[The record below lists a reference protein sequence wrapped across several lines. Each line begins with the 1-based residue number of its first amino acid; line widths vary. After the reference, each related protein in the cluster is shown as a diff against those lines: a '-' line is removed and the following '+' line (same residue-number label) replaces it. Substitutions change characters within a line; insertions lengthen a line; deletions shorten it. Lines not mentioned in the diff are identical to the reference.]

1 MLSPYPDFSE
11 YQYRIQTELG
21 RNREGGRISYL
32 AQRLNCE
39 NELVVIKQFRFVQ
52 SDANWQGF
60 KAYERE
66 IQFLRELNHPR
77 IPRYLDSFETNDGFC
92 MVQEY
97 KTAPTLSDRRT
108 FKPIEIQK
116 IALSVLEI
124 LVDLQSRLP
133 PIFHRDIKPEN
144 ILVDEQHQAYLI
156 DFGLARIDRQE
167 VAVSSMVAGTPGFMA
182 PEELFNRP
190 LTKGSDLYSLGAT
203 IICLIT
209 NTRSIDINNLL
220 DDNYQLK
227 FDHLVTGVNPLFI
240 KWLEKMVAS
249 NPRDRFPDASA
260 AQQKL
265 GSIDIENIHNL
276 NSDLD
281 LDPIDIARIDKWT
294 QQRVSVNPDDQF
306 LDLNIPESK
315 LESIDI
321 EKVYDTI
328 KKNYDANAALDP
340 IDIARI
346 NAAKIAR
353 NNLIK
358 QRKPEIYVLT
368 ALFVYSIIIIGWPLF
383 RLSAYYEQERSLDRA
398 EAVSVANLQTG
409 ERWFEDIKAGC
420 NTDEVEKTMNSTTYN
435 YHASVEGQAYAAA
448 CYALGGKMEK
458 ASKLLA
464 PLQVDDRNKAA
475 RILGEIGRIANNQG
489 DYRSAG
495 SVMAIVL
502 RSHPQYAAAM
512 YQVGMSAYAVG
523 DLPLAKQRLTK
534 FLQIYQAQNEWTR
547 EAKITLK
554 KIELDS
560 IKNIKPKRP

>member
-11 YQYRIQTELG
+11 YQYRVQTELG

-32 AQRLNCE
+32 AQRLDCE
-39 NELVVIKQFRFVQ
+39 DELVVIKQFRFVQ
-52 SDANWQGF
+52 TDANWQGF

-66 IQFLRELNHPR
+66 IQFLRELDHPR

-97 KTAPTLSDRRT
+97 KAAPTLGNRRT
-108 FKPIEIQK
+108 FKPIEIKK

-124 LVDLQSRLP
+124 LVDLQSRMP

-144 ILVDEQHQAYLI
+144 ILVDDRHQAYLI
-156 DFGLARIDRQE
+156 DFGLARIDLQE

-190 LTKGSDLYSLGAT
+190 LTKASDLYSLGAT

-220 DDNYQLK
+220 DDNYHLK
-227 FDHLVTGVNPLFI
+227 FNHLVTGVNPLFI
-240 KWLEKMVAS
+240 KWLQKMVAS

-265 GSIDIENIHNL
+265 GSIDIENIHDL
-276 NSDLD
+276 NPDLD

-294 QQRVSVNPDDQF
+294 QQRISANSDDRF
-306 LDLNIPESK
+306 LDLNIAEPR
-315 LESIDI
+315 LASIEI
-321 EKVYDTI
+321 KKIYDT
-328 KKNYDANAALDP
+328 NATLDP

-346 NAAKIAR
+346 DAARIAR
-353 NNLIK
+353 DNLIK
-358 QRKPEIYVLT
+358 QPTPQIYGLT
-368 ALFVYSIIIIGWPLF
+368 AFFVFSIITIGWSLF
-383 RLSAYYEQERSLDRA
+383 RLSTYYEQERSFDRA
-398 EAVSVANLQTG
+398 EAISSANLQTG
-409 ERWFEDIKAGC
+409 ERWFEDMKSGC
-420 NTDEVEKTMNSTTYN
+420 NTAEVEKTMNSTTYN

-448 CYALGGKMEK
+448 CYALGGKTEK
-458 ASKLLA
+458 ANQLLA

-475 RILGEIGRIANNQG
+475 RILGEIGRIAINKG
-489 DYRSAG
+489 DYQSAG

-502 RSHPQYAAAM
+502 KYYPQNAAAM
-512 YQVGMSAYAVG
+512 YQVGISAYAVG

-534 FLQIYQAQNEWTR
+534 FLQIYQVQNQWTR
-547 EAKITLK
+547 EARITLK

-560 IKNIKPKRP
+560 VKNIKPKRP